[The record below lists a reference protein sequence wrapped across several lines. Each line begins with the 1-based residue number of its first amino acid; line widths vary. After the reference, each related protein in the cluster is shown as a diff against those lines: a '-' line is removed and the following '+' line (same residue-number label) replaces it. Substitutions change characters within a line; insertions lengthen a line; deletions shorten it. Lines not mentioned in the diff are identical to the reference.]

1 MALPERTPAQ
11 STSTEKR
18 SVGQGLFR
26 KCTGCGAV
34 STVEDLAS
42 RFNVCPSCGYH
53 MPMSSAEWRKL
64 LLDGATLDRW
74 DEHILPTD
82 PLEFED
88 GKRYV
93 DRVSRAQATTGATEA
108 IEIGR
113 ARLGE
118 IPIAYGAYN
127 FSFMGGSMGSV
138 VGERITRLF
147 ERATSERLPVVLLHA
162 SGGAR
167 MQEGILSL
175 MQMAKTMSALGRFRS
190 VKKPYISVLL
200 HPTTGG
206 VAASTAFLGD
216 VNLVEPNATI
226 GFAGAR
232 VIEATINAKLPPGF
246 QRSEFLVDHGMV
258 DTIAPRSE
266 MKERLRILLT
276 HLGGEGSK

>member
-1 MALPERTPAQ
+1 MALPERTPTQ
-11 STSTEKR
+11 STSSEKR

-26 KCTGCGAV
+26 KCTGCGV
-34 STVEDLAS
+34 VNTVEDLS
-42 RFNVCPSCGYH
+42 TRFFVCPACGYH
-53 MPMSSAEWRKL
+53 HPMPSSDWRKL
-64 LLDGATLDRW
+64 LLDDAFLDRW
-74 DEHILPTD
+74 DEHILPSD

-93 DRVSRAQATTGATEA
+93 DRISRAQATTGATEA

-113 ARLGE
+113 ARLAE

-127 FSFMGGSMGSV
+127 FAFMGGSMGSV

-190 VKKPYISVLL
+190 VRKPYISVLL

-216 VNLVEPNATI
+216 INLVEPNATI
-226 GFAGAR
+226 GFAGPR
-232 VIEATINAKLPPGF
+232 VIESTINAKLPAGF
-246 QRSEFLVDHGMV
+246 QRSEFLLDHGMV

-266 MKERLRILLT
+266 MKERLRSLLS
-276 HLGGEGSK
+276 HLGGEAT

>member
-1 MALPERTPAQ
+1 VALPERTPAQ

-26 KCTGCGAV
+26 KCTGCGV
-34 STVEDLAS
+34 VNTVEDLAS
-42 RFNVCPSCGYH
+42 RFYVCPSCGYH
-53 MPMSSAEWRKL
+53 HPMASSDWRKL
-64 LLDGATLDRW
+64 VLDDAQLDRW
-74 DEHILPTD
+74 DEHILPAD

-93 DRVSRAQATTGATEA
+93 DRISRAQATTGATEA
-108 IEIGR
+108 VEIGR
-113 ARLGE
+113 ARLGG
-118 IPIAYGAYN
+118 IQIAYGAYN
-127 FSFMGGSMGSV
+127 FAFMGGSMGSV

-175 MQMAKTMSALGRFRS
+175 MQMAKTMSALGRFRN

-206 VAASTAFLGD
+206 VAASTAFLGTSTWS
-216 VNLVEPNATI
+216 NRTQPSALL
-226 GFAGAR
+226 AR
-232 VIEATINAKLPPGF
+232 A
-246 QRSEFLVDHGMV
+246 
-258 DTIAPRSE
+258 
-266 MKERLRILLT
+266 
-276 HLGGEGSK
+276 